1 MKKIAFY
8 GKGGIG
14 KSTTVSNVSMALAG
28 MGYTVMQ
35 IGCDPK
41 ADSTINLTRGERIP
55 TILTTMTEKGN
66 SIGLHD
72 IVFRGSGGVFCVE
85 AGGPKPGYGCA
96 GRGIITAFEQLEL
109 LGAYE
114 TYEPDVVI
122 YDVLGDV
129 VCGGFA
135 LPIRKGYADEV
146 YIVTSGEKM
155 ALYAA
160 DNIRQSV
167 MNNSSRGYAKIK
179 GLILNSR
186 NTANETKV
194 VKEAAEEMGVDV
206 LIRIPRDNIVQDA
219 EDRGMTV
226 IEYDPGSEMSLTYQK
241 LANIIMG
248 DENG

>member
-55 TILTTMTEKGN
+55 TILTTMTKKGN
-66 SIGLHD
+66 SIGLRD

>member
-41 ADSTINLTRGERIP
+41 ADSTINLTKGERIP

-66 SIGLHD
+66 SIGLCD
-72 IVFRGSGGVFCVE
+72 IVFKGSGGVFCVE

-114 TYEPDVVI
+114 TYKPDVVI

-167 MNNSSRGYAKIK
+167 MNNSFRGYAKIK

-186 NTANETKV
+186 NTANEAKV
-194 VKEAAEEMGVDV
+194 VKEAAEEMGIEV

-219 EDRGMTV
+219 EDRGITV
-226 IEYDPGSEMSLTYQK
+226 IEYDPESEMSRTYQK
-241 LANIIMG
+241 LANIVIG
-248 DENG
+248 DGNG